1 MLSSLLTLAK
11 VFLTLASTVFKHI
24 NDKKLMDAGAAQ
36 AALKGVQDAQDAI
49 TRADAARTRGMQ
61 DDWRDPFDTDN
72 K

>member
-1 MLSSLLTLAK
+1 MWLTWIKLLATLLSSALQYA
-11 VFLTLASTVFKHI
+11 
-24 NDKKLMDAGAAQ
+24 NNKKLMEAGAAQ

>member
-1 MLSSLLTLAK
+1 MLLTWIKLLATLLSSALQYA
-11 VFLTLASTVFKHI
+11 
-24 NDKKLMDAGAAQ
+24 NNKKLMDAGAAQ

-49 TRADAARTRGMQ
+49 TRANTARTRGML